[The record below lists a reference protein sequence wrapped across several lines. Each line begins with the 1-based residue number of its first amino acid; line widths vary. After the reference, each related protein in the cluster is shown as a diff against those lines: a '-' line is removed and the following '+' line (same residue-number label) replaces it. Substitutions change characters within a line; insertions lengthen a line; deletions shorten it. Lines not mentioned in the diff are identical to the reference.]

1 MANIVNFYTFQHWN
15 NHTITA
21 AVGCTSVRGA
31 ATLNVPHPSPRQGG
45 TMLPG
50 KMILIAGLV
59 ILAITTGCGKKKRDK
74 DKEFATETKPA
85 TPQVATQDIFDEFYK
100 EDSATTTP
108 APAPRQQPV
117 VRSGGLPS
125 FSENGRYAVQVS
137 TLPSRSMADAL
148 AAKLEAR
155 GYPSYVAEVQNPTPS
170 LSGTYYRVRIGGFD
184 GVSAARSF
192 GEGTLST
199 DGYEYWVDYRSN
211 DNVGLEG
218 YGMGTGS
225 GADYSTGSTSSSYSS
240 DPSYSSPPPIPNA
253 PDPEPEP
260 VAAPASPPPEPAATA
275 PATQPAQP
283 AAQPSSTTSEWG
295 NDDW

>member
-1 MANIVNFYTFQHWN
+1 
-15 NHTITA
+15 
-21 AVGCTSVRGA
+21 
-31 ATLNVPHPSPRQGG
+31 
-45 TMLPG
+45 MLPG

-59 ILAITTGCGKKKRDK
+59 ILAITTGCSKKKSDK
-74 DKEFATETKPA
+74 DNEFATETKPA

-100 EDSATTTP
+100 EDSVATAP
-108 APAPRQQPV
+108 EPAPRQQPV

-137 TLPSRSMADAL
+137 TLPGRSMADAL
-148 AAKLEAR
+148 AARLEAR

-192 GEGTLST
+192 GEGTLSA

-225 GADYSTGSTSSSYSS
+225 SADYSTGSTGSSYSS

-253 PDPEPEP
+253 PEPEPEPEP
-260 VAAPASPPPEPAATA
+260 VAAPASPPPQPEPAATA
-275 PATQPAQP
+275 PASSPAQP
-283 AAQPSSTTSEWG
+283 ATQPSTTSEWG